1 MKDRFQKSTTHIKI
15 GNFVG
20 KVFVF
25 ETSQAKCK
33 IVNDIFSLKGKN
45 LIARKSSI
53 SPKADRQHFPDL
65 PPLDIKR
72 SRSFSGR
79 GNDQVGEESPE
90 IDSREFKPT
99 RKTNFIED
107 YSNILDDCLYNL
119 FNDDV
124 FEHAEDSR
132 RGSFPVNVFSVRV
145 TLVD

>member
-1 MKDRFQKSTTHIKI
+1 M
-15 GNFVG
+15 
-20 KVFVF
+20 
-25 ETSQAKCK
+25 
-33 IVNDIFSLKGKN
+33 NDIFSLKGKN

-132 RGSFPVNVFSVRV
+132 RGSFPVNVFSVTV